1 MTVEIKSL
9 SDGQLADAKA
19 TIYTTPAATQTIINR
34 ITLVNTNTSTET
46 VNLYFKASGGTSR
59 RIIPKDYSLIAA
71 ALFIMDDA
79 ITLEAADIL
88 EGDTTTASKV
98 DFVVSGMENS

>member
-1 MTVEIKSL
+1 MTVAIKSL
-9 SDGQLADAKA
+9 EDGQLADAKA
-19 TIYTTPAATQTIINR
+19 TIYTTPNAKQTIVNR

-59 RIIPKDYSLIAA
+59 RIIPKNYTLAVD

-88 EGDTTTASKV
+88 EGDTTTAVKV
-98 DFVVSGMENS
+98 DFVISGAENS

>member
-9 SDGQLADAKA
+9 ADGQLADATA

-34 ITLVNTNTSTET
+34 ITLVNTNSSGES

-59 RIIPKDYSLIAA
+59 RITPKNYTLAVD

-79 ITLEAADIL
+79 ITMEAADVI
-88 EGDTTTASKV
+88 EGDTTTAAKV